1 MVIGNGL
8 IAQAFQR
15 YTDNK
20 NVLMFASGTSS
31 SKFCTPYDCLREE
44 KLLREFLDKCSNEIL
59 FVYFSSCSIA
69 SSNLTHDVYHTHK
82 KKMEDIVRT
91 DAKIYTIFR
100 LPNVVGPIVNLDTL
114 FYYLVDKVLEKKEFD
129 LWSGAKRNII
139 DIDDAA
145 KIINH
150 IVDNNLFLNETVN
163 VANLNDVT
171 VDEIVNEIS
180 KYLSIDVKFSI
191 VEYNDSYYIDLIK
204 IKPIVREL
212 GLDFNLNYLQ
222 IITEKYIA
230 TRNVNK

>member
-1 MVIGNGL
+1 MLIGNGL

-15 YTDNK
+15 YTDNE

-31 SKFCTPYDCLREE
+31 SKFCTPSDCLREE
-44 KLLREFLDKCSNEIL
+44 ELLREFLDKCSNETL

-69 SSNLTHDVYHTHK
+69 SSNLTCDLYHTHK
-82 KKMEDIVRT
+82 KKMECIIKKN
-91 DAKIYTIFR
+91 AKMFTIFR

-114 FYYLVDKVLEKKEFD
+114 FYYLVDKVIKQQKFD

-145 KIINH
+145 NIINY
-150 IVDNNLFLNETVN
+150 IIDNNLFLNETVN
-163 VANLNDVT
+163 VANVKDFT

-180 KYLSIDVKFSI
+180 KYLGIEVNFLI
-191 VEYNDSYYIDLIK
+191 VEYSDNYYIDLNK
-204 IKPIVREL
+204 IEPIVREL

-222 IITEKYIA
+222 LITKKYI
-230 TRNVNK
+230 TTSNFK

>member
-8 IAQAFQR
+8 IAQAFKK
-15 YTDNK
+15 YTDNE
-20 NVLMFASGTSS
+20 NILMFASGTSS

-44 KLLREFLDKCSNEIL
+44 SLLTEFLDKYSNQVL

-69 SSNLTHDVYHTHK
+69 NSNLTYDAYHSHK
-82 KKMEDIVRT
+82 KKMEGIIRT
-91 DAKIYTIFR
+91 NAKKYTIFR
-100 LPNVVGPIVNLDTL
+100 LPNVVGPVVNLDTL
-114 FYYLVDKVLEKKEFD
+114 FYYLVDKVLKKKEFD

-139 DIDDAA
+139 DIDDVA

-180 KYLSIDVKFSI
+180 KYLGIDGKFTI
-191 VEYNDSYYIDLIK
+191 VEYNDNYYIDLIK

-212 GLDFNLNYLQ
+212 GMNFNLNYLQ
-222 IITEKYIA
+222 IITKKYIA